1 MGLDEQKWL
10 ERLLW
15 RLERREEKRKVDWRE
30 DIQQHLITALSTPE
44 MSCKP
49 NNMPAGLWYWV
60 SEVEVGEAKGFCLL
74 VMVAATVRNKS
85 ASLSQM
91 KMGMADTL
99 GNAGYRYSFEQHVPV
114 SEEVRPYLHHNT
126 RRLARRVN
134 GRSAVRFSV
143 FRVRFWQPMGVG

>member
-1 MGLDEQKWL
+1 MGQDEQKWL

-15 RLERREEKRKVDWRE
+15 RLERGKEGRWIEWRE
-30 DIQQHLITALSTPE
+30 DVQEHLITALSTPG

-60 SEVEVGEAKGFCLL
+60 SEMEAGETKGFCLL

-91 KMGMADTL
+91 KVGMADTL
-99 GNAGYRYSFEQHVPV
+99 GNAGYRCGFDQHVPV
-114 SEEVRPYLHHNT
+114 SEDVRPLLHHNT
-126 RRLARRVN
+126 RRLARRVD